1 MNEERR
7 NRSLQQSDTGAQVSP
22 LGGGHVFEVSG
33 LSLNACAFSPTTE
46 LCWFE
51 GTIDVGNQL

>member
-33 LSLNACAFSPTTE
+33 LSLKFKCMCVQPHHRAM
-46 LCWFE
+46 L
-51 GTIDVGNQL
+51 V